1 MKGPHRISA
10 SIARDLVTLTD
21 AALGRFART
30 FEETKRILQG
40 QAPLPKLPN
49 RQQFARDAKTAA
61 RSSGQKEIFRRPS
74 EDNRDTEINMAEHRG
89 LIRQACPAFPEALV
103 SIVIE
108 YLDTSLNVN
117 LRNIV
122 TTIHSEQEVL
132 CFFRKMAKVVLAIL
146 DAGIPLA
153 EYDPSEYSGVL
164 SKSQQDVFES
174 DDFAAFIPLF

>member
-10 SIARDLVTLTD
+10 SIARDLVTMTD
-21 AALGRFART
+21 AALGRYART

-61 RSSGQKEIFRRPS
+61 RSSRQKEIFRRPS
-74 EDNRDTEINMAEHRG
+74 EDNRDNEINMAEHRG
-89 LIRQACPAFPEALV
+89 LIRHACPAFPEALV

-117 LRNIV
+117 LRNIAYTLNKKCYV
-122 TTIHSEQEVL
+122 FSERWQKSFWRSLTREFRSQSTTHPNT
-132 CFFRKMAKVVLAIL
+132 VV
-146 DAGIPLA
+146 
-153 EYDPSEYSGVL
+153 
-164 SKSQQDVFES
+164 F
-174 DDFAAFIPLF
+174 